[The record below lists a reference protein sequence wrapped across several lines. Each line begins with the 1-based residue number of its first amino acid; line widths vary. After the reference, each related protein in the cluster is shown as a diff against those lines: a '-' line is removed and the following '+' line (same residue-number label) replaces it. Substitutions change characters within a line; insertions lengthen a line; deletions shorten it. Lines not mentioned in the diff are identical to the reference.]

1 VNGSFRGCI
10 DFPVVARWIF
20 LSFSSYFR
28 WFSYAARSFNS
39 EVFGFGF
46 VGGNHG

>member
-1 VNGSFRGCI
+1 MVGSIFRLYLFGFLCL
-10 DFPVVARWIF
+10 FQAIF
-20 LSFSSYFR
+20 VGFSCAACSFD
-28 WFSYAARSFNS
+28 S